1 MSTSVPTDLK
11 ILQAIYDGYHEAFG
25 EFAKGGGSRST
36 KIYVPIDIERIARDL
51 RVDGDLVFG
60 RLYYHLE
67 HKYGYKQTDG
77 TSVHFFALRIGDDV
91 HCVNFPFMAA
101 VLADLQDQSRK
112 HNWALWIA
120 VASLI
125 VSAVSVAI
133 AVLLKQQS

>member
-1 MSTSVPTDLK
+1 MSESIPTDLK
-11 ILQAIYDGYHEAFG
+11 MLQGIYDGYNEEVGKFT
-25 EFAKGGGSRST
+25 KGDRGRSS

-67 HKYGYKQTDG
+67 HKYGYKHADG
-77 TSVHFFALRIGDDV
+77 ASVHFFALRVGNDTD
-91 HCVNFPFMAA
+91 CVNFPFMAA

-112 HNWALWIA
+112 HNLAIWIA
-120 VASLI
+120 VGSLI
-125 VSAVSVAI
+125 LSAVSVAI